1 MNKILD
7 LSSCEINERNG
18 TYGGFAGDKE
28 GIVFEG
34 ENWIIKYPKSTRGMR
49 GNLVSYTTAPLS
61 EYIGSHI
68 YSILGYDVHETRLG
82 IRNNKLVVAC
92 KDFCDKEGALR
103 EIQTLKNIY
112 DEELAR
118 QIDRNI
124 GSISSSHI
132 VDLNELM
139 VQLRYNPV
147 LSAVPGLEER
157 FWDCVIVDVLINNND
172 RNNGNWGLL
181 YENGEYKIAPIY
193 DNGAAFSNKYTDEK
207 IRDIM
212 RDAERMR
219 ISSLKIS
226 TAYGVED
233 IVISA
238 EKILRVNNSVLSN
251 SLKKNVPLIK
261 EKMPLIKEFIDN
273 IPEKHGEITVCSTER
288 KQFYMKGMELR
299 MDELIEPALELHQSK
314 QLSAGM
320 RLEESLLE
328 L

>member
-1 MNKILD
+1 MDKIID
-7 LSSCEINERNG
+7 FSKCETNERNG

-28 GIVFEG
+28 GIVYEG

-49 GNLVSYTTAPLS
+49 GNLVSYTTSPLS

-68 YSILGYDVHETRLG
+68 YAILGYDVHETRLG

-92 KDFCDKEGALR
+92 KDFCEKEGALR
-103 EIQTLKNIY
+103 EIRTLKNIY

-118 QIDRNI
+118 QINRNI
-124 GSISSSHI
+124 SSISSAHI

-147 LSAVPGLEER
+147 LSVVPGLEER

-181 YENGEYKIAPIY
+181 YENKTYRIAPIY

-212 RDAERMR
+212 SDMERMR

-226 TAYGVED
+226 TAYGVND
-233 IVISA
+233 TAVSA
-238 EKILRVNNSVLSN
+238 EKILRVKNPVLDAA
-251 SLKKNVPLIK
+251 LKKNVPLIK
-261 EKMPLIKEFIDN
+261 SMMPEINSFISN
-273 IPEKHGEITVCSTER
+273 IPERYGEIPVCSEER
-288 KQFYMKGMELR
+288 KKFYLQGMQLR
-299 MDELIEPALELHQSK
+299 MTELIEPALELHQSK
-314 QLSAGM
+314 QLAAAM
-320 RLEESLLE
+320 QMEEGLLE